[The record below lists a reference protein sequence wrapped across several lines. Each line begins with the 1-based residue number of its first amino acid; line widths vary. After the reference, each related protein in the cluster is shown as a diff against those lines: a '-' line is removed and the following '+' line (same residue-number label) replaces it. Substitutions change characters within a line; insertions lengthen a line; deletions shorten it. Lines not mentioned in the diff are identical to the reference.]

1 MVQRLL
7 AGGMIAGALAALLAV
22 LFAQQFGEPH
32 VDRALAFEAA
42 HKAAH
47 AMAAEHQLVSR
58 GTQRGLGLLTALLM
72 YGTAIGGLFALCF
85 AFCYGRIGRMSP
97 RGLAFALALGGFV
110 SLSLVPG
117 LVYPATPPAVGQ
129 HETVGF
135 RTVCYFALL
144 ALSLGALVFAANFG
158 LALSRRIAAFDAAL
172 AAAGAYAL
180 TMFLAAAI
188 LPEIDEVPPQ
198 FPADVLWDFRVA
210 AIAMHALV
218 WAALGYLFGLWA
230 DRLLRGRGAAD
241 APAMLEPGRP
251 QGSQRR

>member
-42 HKAAH
+42 HISAH
-47 AMAAEHQLVSR
+47 AMPAEDELVSR

-85 AFCYGRIGRMSP
+85 AFCHGRIRGISP
-97 RGLAFALALGGFV
+97 RSLAFALALGGFV
-110 SLSLVPG
+110 SLALVPA
-117 LVYPATPPAVGQ
+117 LVYPPTPPAVGQ

-135 RTVCYFALL
+135 RTICYFALL
-144 ALSLGALVFAANFG
+144 ALSAGALVFAVNFG
-158 LALSRRIAAFDAAL
+158 LALGRRIAALDSAV

-180 TMFLAAAI
+180 AMFLAAAM
-188 LPEIDEVPPQ
+188 LPKIDEVPPH

-218 WAALGYLFGLWA
+218 WAALGYVFGLWA
-230 DRLLRGRGAAD
+230 DRLVRERGAPA
-241 APAMLEPGRP
+241 APAKLEPGR

>member
-7 AGGMIAGALAALLAV
+7 AGGMIAGALAALLAL
-22 LFAQQFGEPH
+22 LFAQHFGEPP
-32 VDRALAFEAA
+32 VDSALAFEAA
-42 HKAAH
+42 HSSAH
-47 AMAAEHQLVSR
+47 AMTAELPLVSR
-58 GTQRGLGLLTALLM
+58 GTQRGIGLLTALLM

-85 AFCYGRIGRMSP
+85 AFCHGRVGRISP
-97 RGLAFALALGGFV
+97 RGLGGALGRGG
-110 SLSLVPG
+110 LGWLARA

-135 RTVCYFALL
+135 RTACHFALL

-172 AAAGAYAL
+172 AAAAAYAL
-180 TMFLAAAI
+180 TMFLAAAM
-188 LPEIDEVPPQ
+188 LPQIDEVPPR
-198 FPADVLWDFRVA
+198 FPADVLWDFRIA

-230 DRLLRGRGAAD
+230 DRLLRGRG
-241 APAMLEPGRP
+241 PANASSKLEPGRP
-251 QGSQRR
+251 

>member
-1 MVQRLL
+1 VVQRLL

-42 HKAAH
+42 HSSAH
-47 AMAAEHQLVSR
+47 AMTAEHQLVSR
-58 GTQRGLGLLTALLM
+58 DTQRGLGLLTALLM

-85 AFCYGRIGRMSP
+85 AFCHGRIGRISP

-172 AAAGAYAL
+172 AAAAAYAL
-180 TMFLAAAI
+180 TMLLAAAM

-198 FPADVLWDFRVA
+198 FPANVLWDFRIA
-210 AIAMHALV
+210 AFAMHALV

-230 DRLLRGRGAAD
+230 DRLLRGRGAAN
-241 APAMLEPGRP
+241 ASSKLEPGRP
-251 QGSQRR
+251 